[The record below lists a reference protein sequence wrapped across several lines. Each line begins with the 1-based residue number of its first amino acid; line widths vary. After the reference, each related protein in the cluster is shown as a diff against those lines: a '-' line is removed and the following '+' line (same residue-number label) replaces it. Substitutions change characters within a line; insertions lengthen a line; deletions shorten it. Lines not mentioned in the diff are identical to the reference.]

1 MIKTYAYDVEILPN
15 FFCITITDVGSY
27 LDIFKD
33 CVNAKDKP
41 IPLTQILTVAEIK
54 KRLDTVERK
63 KFYITDTDDSQL
75 LQMLG
80 YINSMRPHYEV
91 DDDGN
96 QIPIR
101 SDWFGYNSNAYDKLM
116 IAGLLMFAN
125 QTNSTKELI
134 TKLYELSKHIIDL
147 QDNEEMRRHDYSL
160 SLCNKYPLPYTNVD
174 IMTIFALNKVGSTT
188 DDDGNKHYFGKGLK
202 QTSINLQWYELLE
215 YELPPISDKDVEFYW
230 KNPIYKNI
238 PADKLN
244 KLISKWDR
252 YMLPEWIEPTLH
264 YNDNDVFIVCE
275 MIRLFMDE
283 IRLRY
288 SIAHNFKID
297 CLSSSRS
304 NIADKL
310 FVSTYSKRSGL
321 TPEQWRG
328 KKTDRTAMSFKRVI
342 FDFIKF
348 KTKPLQELLE
358 EMKSIILYSTGKKA
372 LKEIAPKYPNLKYL
386 KTDTNSGWFEVA
398 INKTIYTIA
407 TGGLHT
413 KDIPRELKSK
423 IELINDSSTG
433 EEKRAK
439 IAKIAKSKDDS
450 IWNHI
455 TDDSYIYVHWDI
467 SSFYPSIMVEYEV
480 APKHLDKKTFVGCV
494 RYYRDTRITAKHS
507 KEKLIDGV
515 PPAILAQALKIVINS
530 IYGKFSFEK
539 GDIYD
544 RLCTLI
550 VTINGQLMIMMLCE
564 ELELNG
570 IEVASANTDGIVVK
584 LHKYN
589 KSKFD
594 EIAKN
599 WMNLTGLSA
608 DSEEYLCYINRDINN
623 YYVEELNGKSDAKG
637 DLNEFMYI
645 KDLSKGYDMPIVAH
659 AVINYFVHN
668 IPVLET
674 LYASKNILD
683 FCKTQNVGRQF
694 HVEFTKGNH
703 TEQLQRFV
711 RFYVTNQGGVLEKVN
726 DNTQGRNNMCA
737 GKQVAVLN
745 TLDDTRIEFR
755 NIDYKYYYEAA
766 LKIIDPIKLN
776 ISPNQKGDRSKG
788 LKSGKVLIKQMSG
801 QYNSLFDDAD
811 F

>member
-27 LDIFKD
+27 LNVFKD
-33 CVNAKDKP
+33 CVSGDEKSKP

-63 KFYITDTDDSQL
+63 KFYITDTDDNQL

-116 IAGLLMFAN
+116 VAGLLMFAN

-134 TKLYELSKHIIDL
+134 TKLYELSKHIIEL

-160 SLCNKYPLPYTNVD
+160 SLCNKYTLPYTNVD

-188 DDDGNKHYFGKGLK
+188 DDEGNKHYFGKGLK

-230 KNPIYKNI
+230 KNPIYKDI

-310 FVSTYSKRSGL
+310 FISTYSKRSGL

-342 FDFIKF
+342 FDWIHF
-348 KTKPLQELLE
+348 KTKQLQELLE
-358 EMKSIILYSTGKKA
+358 EMKKITIYSTGKKA
-372 LKEIAPKYPNLKYL
+372 IKDIAKKYPNFKYL
-386 KTDTNSGWFEVA
+386 KTDTNSGWFEVK
-398 INKTIYTIA
+398 INNSIYTIA

-423 IELINDSSTG
+423 IDFINDSSTG
-433 EEKRAK
+433 KEKRAK
-439 IAKIAKSKDDS
+439 IAELSDD
-450 IWNHI
+450 IWNYI

-467 SSFYPSIMVEYEV
+467 SSFYPSIMVQYKV
-480 APKHLDKKTFVGCV
+480 APKHLDKNTFVGCV
-494 RYYRDTRITAKHS
+494 KYYRDTRIIAKHS
-507 KEKLIDGV
+507 KEDLIDGV
-515 PPAILAQALKIVINS
+515 PPKILAEALKIVINS
-530 IYGKFSFEK
+530 IYGKFAFEK

-570 IEVASANTDGIVVK
+570 IEVVSANTDGIVVK
-584 LHKYN
+584 LCKRN

-599 WMNLTGLSA
+599 WMNTTGLSA
-608 DSEEYLCYINRDINN
+608 DSEEYLMYINRDINN
-623 YYVEELNGKSDAKG
+623 YYIEELNGKSDSKG

-645 KDLSKGYDMPIVAH
+645 KSLDKGYDMPIVAR
-659 AVINYFVHN
+659 AVVNYFKG

-674 LYASKNILD
+674 LYNSTNILD

-694 HVEFTKGNH
+694 HVEFTKRNK
-703 TEQLQRFV
+703 TEELQRFV
-711 RFYVTNQGGVLEKVN
+711 RFYVTNNGGILEKVN
-726 DNTQGRNNMCA
+726 DNTKSRNNMCA
-737 GKQVAVLN
+737 GYQVNVIN
-745 TLDDTRIEFR
+745 TLDDT
-755 NIDYKYYYEAA
+755 NIAYRDINYKYYYEAA

-788 LKSGKVLIKQMSG
+788 TKSGKALIKQMSG
-801 QYNSLFDDAD
+801 QYASLFDDLE
-811 F
+811 